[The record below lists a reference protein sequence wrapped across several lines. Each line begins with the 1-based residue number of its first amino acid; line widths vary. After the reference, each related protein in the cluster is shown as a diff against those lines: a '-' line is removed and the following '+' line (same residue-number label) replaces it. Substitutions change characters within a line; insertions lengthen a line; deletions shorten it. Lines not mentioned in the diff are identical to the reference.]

1 MKILNIHGYQGEPQN
16 SAFTALREAGYDN
29 IVSPSID
36 YDAVTPNS
44 VIESLKFI
52 VSQKKP
58 DIITGTSLGGFFA
71 AVLSAETGLPAILIN
86 PCLMPFYHLPELD
99 YKGDITQFIALFGL
113 LQKLDR
119 DKVSCIIGGSDEVIN
134 THSFTENFL
143 KNERF
148 RIVPEGKHSGSTL
161 PLKEYFGEVLELYK

>member
-16 SAFTALREAGYDN
+16 SAFNTLCEAGYED
-29 IVSPSID
+29 IISPSVD
-36 YDAVTPNS
+36 FDAVEPKNIT
-44 VIESLKFI
+44 ESLKFI
-52 VSQKKP
+52 VLQKKP
-58 DIITGTSLGGFFA
+58 DIIIGTSLGGFFA

-86 PCLMPFYHLPELD
+86 PCLMPFYHLPEID

-119 DKVSCIIGGSDEVIN
+119 DNVSCIIGGSDEVIS
-134 THSFTENFL
+134 THSFTENWL

-148 RIVPEGKHSGSTL
+148 RIIPEGKHSGSTL
-161 PLKEYFGEVLELYK
+161 PLKDYFGEILELYR